1 MGVSMKTPGGESTLS
16 RKNGNPRRE
25 GAPRAPPSAERSLEV
40 GQGHYLGPQGSNAH
54 AVRTSGLKFRVVAM
68 ATHTGWCSGQPQPDP
83 VEGAPKEAGDA

>member
-1 MGVSMKTPGGESTLS
+1 MVTLAG
-16 RKNGNPRRE
+16 RGLP
-25 GAPRAPPSAERSLEV
+25 APPPPAERSLEV

>member
-1 MGVSMKTPGGESTLS
+1 MKTPGGESTLS
-16 RKNGNPRRE
+16 RKNGNSRRE
-25 GAPRAPPSAERSLEV
+25 GAPRAPPPPAERSLEV

-68 ATHTGWCSGQPQPDP
+68 ATHTGWCSRQPQPDP